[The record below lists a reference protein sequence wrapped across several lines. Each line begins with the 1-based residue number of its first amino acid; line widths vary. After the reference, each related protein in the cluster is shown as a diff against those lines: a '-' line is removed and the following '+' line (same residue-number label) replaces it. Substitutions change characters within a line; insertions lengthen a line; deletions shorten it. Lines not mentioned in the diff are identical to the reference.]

1 MAVIPAR
8 VAGVTDFV
16 VCTPPG
22 SDGQVPTV
30 ILAAAHIVGI
40 ERVYRLGGAQAI
52 AAMAYGTETVPP
64 VDKIVGPGNLFVT
77 LAKRQ
82 VYGVV
87 GIDGLLGPTE
97 TVVIADES
105 ADPGLVAADLLAQA
119 EHDLLASAILITP
132 VRELAEKVA
141 VQIAEQIEK
150 LPRAEIAAAS
160 LVHRGGAILVESVEH
175 ALEVANAYAPEH
187 LQLSVTDP
195 MRWLGTVQN
204 AGAVFLGEHSFEVL
218 GDYVAG
224 PSHSL
229 PTGGTARFS
238 SGINVLDFVKLIAVI
253 GLEEKAASQ
262 LSRSAAIIAEA
273 EGLNGHAAAAR
284 RRIKKDA

>member
-1 MAVIPAR
+1 
-8 VAGVTDFV
+8 
-16 VCTPPG
+16 
-22 SDGQVPTV
+22 
-30 ILAAAHIVGI
+30 
-40 ERVYRLGGAQAI
+40 
-52 AAMAYGTETVPP
+52 
-64 VDKIVGPGNLFVT
+64 
-77 LAKRQ
+77 
-82 VYGVV
+82 
-87 GIDGLLGPTE
+87 
-97 TVVIADES
+97 
-105 ADPGLVAADLLAQA
+105 
-119 EHDLLASAILITP
+119 
-132 VRELAEKVA
+132 LAEKVA